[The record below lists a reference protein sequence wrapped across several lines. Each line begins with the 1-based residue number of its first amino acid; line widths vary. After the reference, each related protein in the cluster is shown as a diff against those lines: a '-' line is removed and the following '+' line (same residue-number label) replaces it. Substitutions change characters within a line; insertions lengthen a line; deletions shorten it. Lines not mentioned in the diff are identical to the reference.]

1 MNCLKTDF
9 NLKFKNLLKSN
20 YFEKLELV
28 DNKLK
33 IPNGQINTI
42 KFIYNLSDAFFI
54 SLSESINKKIPS
66 YNIKLSEIPEIMKIM
81 SSNFYILAVYFEE
94 DMILYKK
101 RCLNFFKNILFI
113 MIHFDWLKIDDN
125 SDKETYYEEIKK
137 SANEL
142 EIEINFVNCFFK
154 YLLNRVGCM
163 Q

>member
-66 YNIKLSEIPEIMKIM
+66 YNIKLSEI
-81 SSNFYILAVYFEE
+81 
-94 DMILYKK
+94 
-101 RCLNFFKNILFI
+101 
-113 MIHFDWLKIDDN
+113 
-125 SDKETYYEEIKK
+125 
-137 SANEL
+137 
-142 EIEINFVNCFFK
+142 
-154 YLLNRVGCM
+154 
-163 Q
+163 